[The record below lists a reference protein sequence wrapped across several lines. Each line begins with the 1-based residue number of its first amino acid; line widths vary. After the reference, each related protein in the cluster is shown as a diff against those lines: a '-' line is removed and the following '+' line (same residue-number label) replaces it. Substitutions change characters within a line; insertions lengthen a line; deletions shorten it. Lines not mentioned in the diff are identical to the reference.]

1 MRSRQAR
8 AGLYQKGA
16 RIMEVRPVAPTQP
29 HLARLRVE
37 RQHRLIEEL
46 RLAGGRHA
54 TAEELAAALGV
65 DGRTI
70 ERDIARLR
78 EVGVPIAA
86 RRGPGGGFRL
96 DVPTAVAPVHLSA
109 GEIAALIASVAS
121 VGPYVS
127 ATARSALDH
136 LIEALQPRGQDAGS
150 GRTMPPRSPTST
162 P

>member
-1 MRSRQAR
+1 MVR
-8 AGLYQKGA
+8 
-16 RIMEVRPVAPTQP
+16 VRPVAPTQP

-46 RLAGGRHA
+46 RLAAGRHA
-54 TAEELAAALGV
+54 SAEELAAALRV
-65 DGRTI
+65 DVRTV

-96 DVPTAVAPVHLSA
+96 DVPSTVAPVRLSP

-127 ATARSALDH
+127 ATAQSALDR
-136 LIEALQPRGQDAGS
+136 LIEALRHWEAPAGHGTPAGRAPAPPQNSARAAAGRGS
-150 GRTMPPRSPTST
+150 RTGRP
-162 P
+162 